1 MTTVVVTTAW
11 YGIGLPDTDW
21 GGLFVSRSGAITD
34 VAGVEVG
41 HTTYR
46 ERGSGCTVVLC
57 RDGAVGGV
65 DVRGSAPGTRETDL
79 LRPTNHVSEV
89 HAVVLSGGS
98 AFGLDSASGVVRF
111 LAERDIGYRA
121 GPVTVPIV
129 PAAILFD
136 IGIAR
141 HRVHPRADD
150 GYAACLNASD
160 GGMEEGSVGAGT
172 GATVA
177 KTLGLDRAIKGGIGT
192 ASVDLGG
199 GIMVGAI
206 MAVNA
211 VGGVYDPDSG
221 DLVAGPRNDHGGM
234 DDPIAALLSGDGT
247 ATPPPF
253 GSSTTIGVVATNA
266 TLTKEEINK
275 LASIAHDGLALAVR
289 PAHTMRDGDTIF
301 AVATGTEPGKA
312 DMLRLG
318 AAAVLCVGRAI
329 VRGVRCATGLEG
341 IPSVYE
347 LAGSP

>member
-1 MTTVVVTTAW
+1 MN
-11 YGIGLPDTDW
+11 
-21 GGLFVSRSGAITD
+21 RNGAITD
-34 VAGVEVG
+34 VAGIEVG
-41 HTTYR
+41 HTTDR
-46 ERGSGCTVVLC
+46 DRGSGCTVVLC

-98 AFGLDSASGVVRF
+98 AFGLESASGVVRF

-121 GPVTVPIV
+121 GSVTVPIV

-141 HRVHPRADD
+141 HGVHPQGDD

-160 GGMEEGSVGAGT
+160 GVVEEGSVGAGT

-199 GIMVGAI
+199 GITVGVI

-221 DLVAGPRNDHGGM
+221 DLVAGPRNDRGGM
-234 DDPIAALLSGDGT
+234 DDPMAALLSGDG
-247 ATPPPF
+247 AASPPPF
-253 GSSTTIGVVATNA
+253 GSNTTIGVVATNA
-266 TLTKEEINK
+266 TLTKEEANK

-301 AVATGTEPGKA
+301 AVATGMVAGSA

-318 AAAVLCVGRAI
+318 AATVMCVGRAI
-329 VRGVRCATGLEG
+329 ARGVRCAADLDD
-341 IPSVYE
+341 IPSIHD
-347 LAGSP
+347 LAPNS

>member
-1 MTTVVVTTAW
+1 MNVN
-11 YGIGLPDTDW
+11 
-21 GGLFVSRSGAITD
+21 RSGAITD
-34 VAGVEVG
+34 VAGIEVG
-41 HTTYR
+41 HTTDR
-46 ERGSGCTVVLC
+46 THGSGCTVVLC
-57 RDGAVGGV
+57 GDGAVGGV

-98 AFGLDSASGVVRF
+98 AFGLDSASGVVRY

-121 GPVTVPIV
+121 GSVTVPIV

-136 IGIAR
+136 IGIAK
-141 HRVHPRADD
+141 HGVHPQSDD
-150 GYAACLNASD
+150 GYAACLNAS
-160 GGMEEGSVGAGT
+160 GGVVEEGSVGAGT

-177 KTLGLDRAIKGGIGT
+177 KTQGLDRAIKGGIGT

-199 GIMVGAI
+199 GIKVGAI

-221 DLVAGPRNDHGGM
+221 DLVAGPRNDHRAM
-234 DDPIAALLSGDGT
+234 DDPVEALLSGDG
-247 ATPPPF
+247 AANPPPF
-253 GSSTTIGVVATNA
+253 GSNTTIGVVATNA
-266 TLTKEEINK
+266 TLTKEEANK

-301 AVATGTEPGKA
+301 AIATGTEPGKA

-318 AAAVLCVGRAI
+318 AAAVVCVARAI
-329 VRGVRCATGLEG
+329 VRGIRCATGLEE
-341 IPSVYE
+341 IPSIRE
-347 LAGSP
+347 LASTA

>member
-1 MTTVVVTTAW
+1 MALASPTR
-11 YGIGLPDTDW
+11 IGEVF
-21 GGLFVSRSGAITD
+21 FVSRNGSITD
-34 VAGVEVG
+34 VADIEVG
-41 HTTYR
+41 HTTDR

-57 RDGAVGGV
+57 GEGAVGGV

-98 AFGLDSASGVVRF
+98 AFGLDSASGAVRF

-121 GPVTVPIV
+121 GSVTVPIV

-136 IGIAR
+136 MGIAKY
-141 HRVHPRADD
+141 RVHPRADD

-160 GGMEEGSVGAGT
+160 GVVEEGSVGAGS

-192 ASVDLGG
+192 DSVDLGG
-199 GIMVGAI
+199 GITVGAI

-211 VGGVYDPDSG
+211 VGGVYDPDTG

-234 DDPIAALLSGDGT
+234 DDPMQALLSVDG
-247 ATPPPF
+247 AGTPPPF
-253 GSSTTIGVVATNA
+253 GSNTTIGVVATNS
-266 TLTKEEINK
+266 TLTKEEANK
-275 LASIAHDGLALAVR
+275 LASIAHDGMALAVR

-318 AAAVLCVGRAI
+318 AAAVVCVGRAI
-329 VRGVRCATGLEG
+329 VRGVRCATGLDG
-341 IPSVYE
+341 IPSIHE
-347 LAGSP
+347 LAGTS

>member
-1 MTTVVVTTAW
+1 MT
-11 YGIGLPDTDW
+11 D
-21 GGLFVSRSGAITD
+21 
-34 VAGVEVG
+34 
-41 HTTYR
+41 R
-46 ERGSGCTVVLC
+46 EHGSGCTVVLC
-57 RDGAVGGV
+57 RGGTVGGV

-79 LRPTNHVSEV
+79 LRPTNHVSVV

-136 IGIAR
+136 IGIAK
-141 HRVHPRADD
+141 HGVHPRADD

-160 GGMEEGSVGAGT
+160 GGVEEGCVGAGT

-177 KTLGLDRAIKGGIGT
+177 KTFGLDRAIKGGIGT
-192 ASVDLGG
+192 ASVDLGSG
-199 GIMVGAI
+199 VVVGAI

-211 VGGVYDPDSG
+211 VGGAYDPDTG

-234 DDPIAALLSGDGT
+234 DDPMQALLSGDRGG
-247 ATPPPF
+247 TPPPF

-266 TLTKEEINK
+266 TLTKEEANK

-301 AVATGTEPGKA
+301 AVATGREPGKA

-329 VRGVRCATGLEG
+329 VRGVRFATGLDD
-341 IPSVYE
+341 IPSIHD
-347 LAGSP
+347 LAATT

>member
-1 MTTVVVTTAW
+1 M
-11 YGIGLPDTDW
+11 
-21 GGLFVSRSGAITD
+21 SRSGAITD
-34 VAGVEVG
+34 VAGIEVG
-41 HTTYR
+41 HTTDR

-57 RDGAVGGV
+57 RDVVRSGASTFAA
-65 DVRGSAPGTRETDL
+65 RLRALARPTL

-136 IGIAR
+136 IGIAK

-160 GGMEEGSVGAGT
+160 GVVEEGCVGAGT

-177 KTLGLDRAIKGGIGT
+177 KTFGLDRAIKGGIGT

-199 GIMVGAI
+199 GVVVGAI

-211 VGGVYDPDSG
+211 VGGVYDPDTG
-221 DLVAGPRNDHGGM
+221 DLVAGPRNDRGGM
-234 DDPIAALLSGDGT
+234 DDPMA
-247 ATPPPF
+247 
-253 GSSTTIGVVATNA
+253 
-266 TLTKEEINK
+266 
-275 LASIAHDGLALAVR
+275 
-289 PAHTMRDGDTIF
+289 
-301 AVATGTEPGKA
+301 
-312 DMLRLG
+312 G
-318 AAAVLCVGRAI
+318 APVGRRRGYSSS
-329 VRGVRCATGLEG
+329 VREQHYHRRGFHQRDADEG
-341 IPSVYE
+341 RGEQARVDS
-347 LAGSP
+347 A

>member
-1 MTTVVVTTAW
+1 M
-11 YGIGLPDTDW
+11 
-21 GGLFVSRSGAITD
+21 SRSGAITD

-46 ERGSGCTVVLC
+46 EHGSVCTVVLC

-79 LRPTNHVSEV
+79 LRPTNHVSVV

-136 IGIAR
+136 IGIAK
-141 HRVHPRADD
+141 HGVHPRADD

-160 GGMEEGSVGAGT
+160 GGVEEGCVGAGT

-199 GIMVGAI
+199 GVVVGAI

-211 VGGVYDPDSG
+211 VGGVYDPDKG
-221 DLVAGPRNDHGGM
+221 DLVAGPRNDRGGM
-234 DDPIAALLSGDGT
+234 DNPIAALLSGDGT

-266 TLTKEEINK
+266 TLTKEEANK

-318 AAAVLCVGRAI
+318 AAAVVCVGRAI
-329 VRGVRCATGLEG
+329 VRGVCCATGLDD
-341 IPSVYE
+341 IPSIHD
-347 LAGSP
+347 LAATT

>member
-1 MTTVVVTTAW
+1 M
-11 YGIGLPDTDW
+11 
-21 GGLFVSRSGAITD
+21 SRSGAITD

-136 IGIAR
+136 IGIAK
-141 HRVHPRADD
+141 HGVHPQADD

-160 GGMEEGSVGAGT
+160 SVVEEGSVGAGT

-192 ASVDLGG
+192 ASVDLGD

-211 VGGVYDPDSG
+211 VGGVYDPDKG
-221 DLVAGPRNDHGGM
+221 DLVAGPRNDRGGM
-234 DDPIAALLSGDGT
+234 DNPMQALLSGDGD
-247 ATPPPF
+247 
-253 GSSTTIGVVATNA
+253 GYSS
-266 TLTKEEINK
+266 
-275 LASIAHDGLALAVR
+275 SVR
-289 PAHTMRDGDTIF
+289 EQHHHRRGCHQRD
-301 AVATGTEPGKA
+301 A
-312 DMLRLG
+312 DE
-318 AAAVLCVGRAI
+318 GRGEQAR
-329 VRGVRCATGLEG
+329 VDCA
-341 IPSVYE
+341 
-347 LAGSP
+347 

>member
-1 MTTVVVTTAW
+1 MNVN
-11 YGIGLPDTDW
+11 
-21 GGLFVSRSGAITD
+21 RSGAITD

-41 HTTYR
+41 HATDRTH
-46 ERGSGCTVVLC
+46 GSGCTVVLC
-57 RDGAVGGV
+57 GNGAVGGV

-121 GPVTVPIV
+121 GSVMVPIV

-141 HRVHPRADD
+141 YAVHPQADD
-150 GYAACLNASD
+150 GYAACLDASNGD
-160 GGMEEGSVGAGT
+160 VEEGSVGAGT

-177 KTLGLDRAIKGGIGT
+177 KAQGLDRAIKGGIGT
-192 ASVDLGG
+192 ASVDLGNG
-199 GIMVGAI
+199 VTVGAI

-211 VGGVYDPDSG
+211 VGGVYDSDTG

-234 DDPIAALLSGDGT
+234 DDPMDALLSGDGT
-247 ATPPPF
+247 AAPPPF
-253 GSSTTIGVVATNA
+253 GSNTTIGVVATNA
-266 TLTKEEINK
+266 TLTKEEANK

-301 AVATGTEPGKA
+301 AIATGVEPGKA

-318 AAAVLCVGRAI
+318 AAAVVCVARAI
-329 VRGVRCATGLEG
+329 VRGVRCATGLDG
-341 IPSVYE
+341 IPSVQE
-347 LAGSP
+347 LAATP